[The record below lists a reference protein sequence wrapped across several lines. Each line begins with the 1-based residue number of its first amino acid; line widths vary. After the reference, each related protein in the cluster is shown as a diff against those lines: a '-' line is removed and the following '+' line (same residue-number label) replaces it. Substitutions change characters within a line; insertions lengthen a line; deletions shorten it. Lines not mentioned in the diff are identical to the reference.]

1 LKGEKLNSW
10 LSLGAN
16 LGVVIGLVLLVT
28 EIRQN
33 TDMMEAQI
41 NHSRTETAMS
51 EQQGIFN
58 SEFMPAILVKV
69 DKGEQLAAEEIRR
82 YQSYFRGFNR
92 NLDNQLWQY
101 NRGFLGNNIPR
112 SLRGAVRAVIGS
124 SQVGI
129 DQWEST
135 KESYTDE
142 YIAFVDEAIADL
154 RSQRQ

>member
-1 LKGEKLNSW
+1 MKGAKLNSW

-51 EQQGIFN
+51 EQQGIYN

-69 DKGEQLAAEEIRR
+69 EKGEQLAAEEMRR
-82 YQSYFRGFNR
+82 YEYYLRGFNR
-92 NLDNQLWQY
+92 NMDNQLWQY
-101 NRGFLGNNIPR
+101 NRGFLGSNIPR
-112 SLRGAVRAVIGS
+112 SIRGAVREVIGG
-124 SQVGI
+124 SQLGM
-129 DQWEST
+129 DEWERQ
-135 KESYTDE
+135 KASYTDE

-154 RSQRQ
+154 RSRRQ

>member
-1 LKGEKLNSW
+1 MKGEKLNSW
-10 LSLGAN
+10 LSLGATV
-16 LGVVIGLVLLVT
+16 GVVIGLVLLVM

-41 NHSRTETAMS
+41 NQSRTEAAMS
-51 EQQGIFN
+51 EQQAFFN

-69 DKGEQLAAEEIRR
+69 ESGEQLSAEEMLR
-82 YQSYFRGFNR
+82 YQADFRSFNR
-92 NLDNQLWQY
+92 NVDNQLWQY

-124 SQVGI
+124 SQLGI
-129 DQWEST
+129 DEWERQ

-142 YIAFVDEAIADL
+142 YIVFVDEAIADL
-154 RSQRQ
+154 RSQPQ